1 MLSPSSVRKQL
12 SEYFLAPAN
21 KQKASLKEEAIA
33 NLVGALITKEFLAD
47 RYPLGRFG
55 SAQVVD
61 HAVSMMR

>member
-1 MLSPSSVRKQL
+1 LQP
-12 SEYFLAPAN
+12 
-21 KQKASLKEEAIA
+21 SLKKEAII
-33 NLVGALITKEFLAD
+33 NLASALLTKEFLAN